1 MKHIILFIL
10 FLIAGTLTSTA
21 QNAELDSLIMIE
33 RDYVGDDTKHL
44 KLLAKI
50 INRIIPLDNEKCI
63 VYCRKAIRISDV
75 VGDLKRKAQVQ
86 SFLGTCYFHTG
97 NIDSAF
103 ILLENSLATS
113 QLAGD
118 SLTIGNALSNIGSL
132 NKYLYNAKAAADYFQ
147 KAIMIY
153 ERINQHQF
161 FLQTS
166 MNLGNLYRINNDY
179 REAQS
184 CLLKALEIAKQD
196 DRKDFIIEI
205 YTELGNIYGSLAV
218 DSDNPGDIETAL
230 NYYELALS
238 EVGPGLENK
247 KPVIILSIG
256 NTYNMKGLD
265 VKALEYYFE
274 VLKVLSLHE
283 QISPNTK
290 YHLSCCYTNIAEII
304 NDMCDSTFQRL
315 YNAGFFS
322 QLDTK
327 ETSQYKISLYCLEN
341 SITFQEAIHR
351 YAERPASI
359 ILQAEAFMNLNNAHK
374 AINLLHEAYS
384 LADSLNLIQQKGNAA
399 EVLSNMYES
408 LGRYDSAYY
417 AYKDYISIHD
427 SIDNKSIRDQLARKE
442 AEYEFSIKE
451 KDLLHQ
457 KELSDVAAASA
468 NTELQRQLLLTRTR
482 EQEILLKDRALEIG
496 QKEKE
501 MQHLAYLKKM
511 AELDIVKLEKQD
523 KDKQLSLTKQS
534 FALQNLKL
542 SKRELER
549 NLLIVGVALSLLSIF
564 LIFRNYRN
572 QRKANLKQQE
582 LNAMISEANQELN
595 GKNTELA
602 STLDNLRTT
611 QAQLVETEKQKENE
625 VIRRRISQDIHDDIS
640 SGLTRIAWL
649 SELAKEKAARGEQQE
664 AGNALEKILASSR
677 ETVDRLGEIIWAIN
691 PDRDNLEGFFA
702 YLRTYIVK
710 FFEDTTFKVTLD
722 FPEKKPD
729 LKFNPDLKRTLF
741 LVVKEALHNVA
752 KHSKADQVAVA
763 FHCPDHRYSI
773 TITDD
778 GKGFDVAAT
787 QLKGNGLKNMQK
799 RMESVGGEIEI
810 ESQPEQGTVVSLSGE
825 VYN

>member
-10 FLIAGTLTSTA
+10 FLTAGTLSSTA

-33 RDYVGDDTKHL
+33 KDYVGDDTTHL
-44 KLLAKI
+44 KILSKI
-50 INRIIPLDNEKCI
+50 INRIMQLDNEKCI
-63 VYCRKAIRISDV
+63 EYCHEAIRISDV
-75 VGDLKRKAQVQ
+75 IGDLKRKAQVQ
-86 SFLGTCYFHTG
+86 SILGICYFHTG

-103 ILLENSLATS
+103 ILLEKSLAIS

-118 SLTIGNALSNIGSL
+118 SLAMGKALNNIGTL
-132 NKYLYNAKAAADYFQ
+132 YKDLYNAKAAADYFQ
-147 KAIMIY
+147 KAIRIY
-153 ERINQHQF
+153 ERINYHQF

-166 MNLGNLYRINNDY
+166 MNLGYLYRTNNNY

-196 DRKDFIIEI
+196 DRKDYMIEI
-205 YTELGNIYGSLAV
+205 YTELGNIFFSLAV

-230 NYYELALS
+230 DYYELALS

-247 KPVIILSIG
+247 KAVIILSIG
-256 NTYNMKGLD
+256 NTYNIKGLD
-265 VKALEYYFE
+265 VKALDYYFE
-274 VLKVLSLHE
+274 VLKVLSSQE
-283 QISPNTK
+283 QIPPNTK
-290 YHLSCCYTNIAEII
+290 YHISICYINIAEII

-327 ETSQYKISLYCLEN
+327 ETSQYNISLYCLDN
-341 SITFQEAIHR
+341 SITYQEAIHR
-351 YAERPASI
+351 YTERPASM

-374 AINLLHEAYS
+374 AINLLNEAYS

-427 SIDNKSIRDQLARKE
+427 SIDNQSIRDQLGRNE

-511 AELDIVKLEKQD
+511 AELDVVKLEKQD

-572 QRKANLKQQE
+572 QRKANLRQQE
-582 LNAMISEANQELN
+582 LNALVTETNEELN
-595 GKNTELA
+595 VKNTELA

-710 FFEDTTFKVTLD
+710 FFEDTPFKVTLD

-752 KHSKADQVAVA
+752 KHSKAGQVAVA

-778 GKGFDVAAT
+778 GQGFDVAAT

-810 ESQPEQGTVVSLSGE
+810 ESQPEKGTMVSLSGE